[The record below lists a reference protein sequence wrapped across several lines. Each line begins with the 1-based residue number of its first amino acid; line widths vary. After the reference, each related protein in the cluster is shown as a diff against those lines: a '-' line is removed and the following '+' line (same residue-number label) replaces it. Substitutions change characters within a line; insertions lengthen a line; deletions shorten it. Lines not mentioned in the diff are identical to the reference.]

1 MDESKAEKLDA
12 FLLWVDSKIC
22 KTNDF
27 DHLSYDKIAEIAS
40 EEFGEEFTHE
50 HIGVALAEIS
60 KRKNYYIAPW
70 AAGDSP
76 PPAEPA

>member
-1 MDESKAEKLDA
+1 MEEEKVTRLDA
-12 FLLWVDSKIC
+12 FLLWVDNKVC
-22 KTNDF
+22 KSNDF
-27 DHLSYDKIAEIAS
+27 DALTYKQIAEIAS
-40 EEFGEEFTHE
+40 EEFSEEFTEE
-50 HIGVALAEIS
+50 HIGVALSEIS